1 MVPKTFALFFLKVII
16 MNIYSKLR
24 SKSGALES
32 QIKTYFLNILP
43 SQNLWN
49 FILYEFWYL
58 YEMKAW
64 LFYIRLTY
72 PFFPDSLE
80 LLINQE
86 NIHPTLTLLRWS
98 YPLISNVK
106 LTLSSIS
113 NFLRFWSVNVIII
126 SSKSLL
132 YVYQKKQDAWFN
144 I

>member
-1 MVPKTFALFFLKVII
+1 

-32 QIKTYFLNILP
+32 QIKIYLLNILP

-98 YPLISNVK
+98 YPLISNVR

>member
-1 MVPKTFALFFLKVII
+1 

-86 NIHPTLTLLRWS
+86 NIQPTLTLLRWS
-98 YPLISNVK
+98 YPLISNVR

>member
-1 MVPKTFALFFLKVII
+1 

-24 SKSGALES
+24 SKSGALQS
-32 QIKTYFLNILP
+32 QIKTYFLKILP
-43 SQNLWN
+43 GQNLWN

-98 YPLISNVK
+98 YPLISNVR

>member
-1 MVPKTFALFFLKVII
+1 

-32 QIKTYFLNILP
+32 QIKIYFLNILP

-113 NFLRFWSVNVIII
+113 NFLRFWSVNMIII

>member
-1 MVPKTFALFFLKVII
+1 

-98 YPLISNVK
+98 YPLISNVR

>member
-1 MVPKTFALFFLKVII
+1 

-132 YVYQKKQDAWFN
+132 YVYQKKNKMFGLTFN
-144 I
+144 K

>member
-1 MVPKTFALFFLKVII
+1 
-16 MNIYSKLR
+16 MNIHSKLR

-32 QIKTYFLNILP
+32 QIKFYFLNILP
-43 SQNLWN
+43 GQNLWN

-80 LLINQE
+80 LLISQE

-132 YVYQKKQDAWFN
+132 YVYQKKNKMLGLTFN
-144 I
+144 K